1 MPKFVYGTDESDFID
16 VSRFP
21 WFDRDGATDGDDW
34 IFGGGGDDFMDGGD
48 GNDLLQGG
56 EGADYLFGGGD
67 IDTAI
72 YSDSPYG
79 VYVDLQA
86 GKGHGGTAEG
96 DQLTLIENVTGSWW
110 GDHLIGNSN
119 DNALSGLGGND
130 DLEGGAGADTLD
142 GGWGVDRAI
151 YSDSPE
157 GVTVSLVWGSASGG
171 DAEGDKLI
179 SIESLYGSKYDDGL
193 FGDNG
198 ANSLQGDEG
207 DDTLFGFGDD
217 DYLEGSI
224 GFGSLNGGGG
234 NDTLYGG
241 SNGDTLAGGP
251 GADTFLWVSN
261 DESGGVLPSG
271 DVDWANMDV
280 VLDFTPGED
289 KIDVASVDANTV
301 DLPFSP
307 DDNFIDAFTFIG
319 EYFTAGGFTAPGQ
332 VAYVSDGTDTYLI
345 FNTDNVFAVTTA
357 NGIQMEYEFAIR
369 FPGQHTPDASWFEYL

>member
-1 MPKFVYGTDESDFID
+1 MPKFIYGTDEHDLIGVGRGF
-16 VSRFP
+16 
-21 WFDRDGATDGDDW
+21 FDRFGVTDGDDW
-34 IFGGGGDDFMDGGD
+34 ILGGGGDDWIEGHD
-48 GNDLLQGG
+48 GNDILQGG
-56 EGADYLFGGGD
+56 EGADLLIGGD
-67 IDTAI
+67 DVDTAI

-86 GKGHGGTAEG
+86 GKGQGGTAEG
-96 DQLTLIENVTGSWW
+96 DQLILIENVTGSWW

-119 DNALSGLGGND
+119 DNVLSGLGGND

-157 GVTVSLVWGSASGG
+157 GVTVSLLWGSASGG
-171 DAEGDKLI
+171 DAEGDKLV

-207 DDTLFGFGDD
+207 DDTLLGFGDD

-224 GFGSLNGGGG
+224 GFDSLNGGGG

-241 SNGDTLAGGP
+241 SNGDTLVGGP
-251 GADTFLWVSN
+251 GADTFLWVTN

-271 DVDWANMDV
+271 DVDWANMDT

-301 DLPFSP
+301 DLPSSP
-307 DDNFIDAFTFIG
+307 DDNFMDAFTFIG
-319 EYFTAGGFTAPGQ
+319 EYGAGGFTAPGQ
-332 VAYVSDGTDTYLI
+332 VAYVNDGINTYLL
-345 FNTDNVFAVTTA
+345 FNTDGIFTL
-357 NGIQMEYEFAIR
+357 NGGIVEYEFAIR
-369 FPGQHTPDASWFEYL
+369 FDGQYTPDASWFDYL